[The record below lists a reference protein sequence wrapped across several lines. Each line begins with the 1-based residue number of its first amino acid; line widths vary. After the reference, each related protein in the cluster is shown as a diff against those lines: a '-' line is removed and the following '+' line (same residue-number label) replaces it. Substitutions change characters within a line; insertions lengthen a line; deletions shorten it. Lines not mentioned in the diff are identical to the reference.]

1 MYAAMQIDK
10 PILQP
15 RLVIEPCHAIHS
27 GSRILLPCAKT
38 LPQQI
43 YRHMM
48 QQSCEPL
55 LFPFPRH
62 PAHAAQSLGHPFP
75 ALCRLDVGLRVVL
88 LGLPPSLHRLRP
100 RFPFFVRLLHRYYA
114 AVRLLHCVHVRRAA
128 LRLRGPVYPLGRRF
142 GGLPVLVHV
151 VSRRARVFDHAAS
164 RFGSRFYRLRRML
177 SSH

>member
-1 MYAAMQIDK
+1 
-10 PILQP
+10 LG
-15 RLVIEPCHAIHS
+15 RHHS
-27 GSRILLPCAKT
+27 GLAPAIQSGSVTHFEVVRARRLRLP
-38 LPQQI
+38 
-43 YRHMM
+43 
-48 QQSCEPL
+48 EPL
-55 LFPFPRH
+55 RCGLDGKMAVRIGQDGVLSRSAPVNEPSKSRALQHFSGR
-62 PAHAAQSLGHPFP
+62 LGPKTIFTSHQ
-75 ALCRLDVGLRVVL
+75 
-88 LGLPPSLHRLRP
+88 

-177 SSH
+177 PSH